1 MVVPRGLKALL
12 KKTALARFVPSKTH
26 GGGYRMLDPKTK
38 KATGARLRGVAKR
51 IGATLWS
58 DGELPLPPAD
68 GVDKRGKHWRGEG
81 GSLRRGTAVDRQVSR
96 LCRLSERE
104 RARSAMLTL
113 TKMVFVALEHH
124 GFVPFDA
131 QRVVCD
137 AQRGLGTAID
147 VVAMRGGR
155 LVVLELKTGFHGRK
169 DLPAKRAGAV
179 CALGAPLARA
189 KDTVLNRHFAQLA
202 ATRHLFVEEPGTLA
216 QVRRK
221 GVADE
226 VDACLLYV
234 DDGGSTLYE
243 LPEWWRKRG
252 ATIIER
258 ISRR

>member
-12 KKTALARFVPSKTH
+12 KKTALARFVSSKTH

-51 IGATLWS
+51 IGETLWS

-96 LCRLSERE
+96 LCKLSERE

-169 DLPAKRAGAV
+169 DLPAKRAGAA

-189 KDTVLNRHFAQLA
+189 KDCVLHRHFAQLA

-221 GVADE
+221 GVSD

-234 DDGGSTLYE
+234 DDGGSTLFE

-252 ATIIER
+252 AAIVQR